1 MKKMTFLA
9 CAAMLTSAVVLTGCK
24 GEGQNEPQQNVPTV
38 ATDITISLPGQL
50 GNGPLRMPGATVQRG
65 GFTQFNGIK
74 NITLVPFAKSA
85 VITKDFARLGD
96 NIELGTL
103 GTTTKTDATE
113 LGRTKVFEAQNVPTG
128 TSSFLFYGESAA
140 TGTEF
145 QIGYLGASVVSN
157 TPDGFTFSLKQ
168 IHANA
173 SDITGNAAYTGLL
186 AYLNSVANATDGA
199 TPTPKAWKDYTAE
212 DNEGYYELFKIY
224 SSVTVL
230 SSFGIRRMMTDLYKN
245 LKLNGTNDVLA
256 TNIKAAIANATYAS
270 VNAETGEVTLVEGLQ
285 NFPGSLNLPDGAV
298 AVVYDAT
305 PTVKAFG
312 GNAARAYGSLA
323 PAQLDRYVYA
333 PSLWYYSNTRIK
345 TSVNSEKEHYVDGA
359 SWASILAQ
367 YPNDNSSVNSKTRSV
382 ALKDTIQYAVGR
394 LDVMVKVKEATAL
407 EDNDSIKENNKVAIP
422 DGGFPVSA
430 VIVGGQKNVGF
441 DFTPATYKGSATVAY
456 TIYDKIMDPA
466 TISAVSSGYSSANS
480 TLVLETA
487 ASEDEYICVEFTN
500 NSAKDFYGV
509 DGIVPIG
516 GKFYLVGKLTA
527 SAATQTGNQVFK
539 QDYTT
544 TARLSIKDL
553 KTAYSTIPDLRAP
566 QLEIG
571 FMVDLTW
578 KAGHTY
584 DIDFE

>member
-1 MKKMTFLA
+1 MKKMTILA

-24 GEGQNEPQQNVPTV
+24 GEGQNEPKQNVPTV

-50 GNGPLRMPGATVQRG
+50 GNGPLRMPGATVQRNG
-65 GFTQFNGIK
+65 YEDFNGIK
-74 NITLVPFAKSA
+74 KITLVPFSKSA
-85 VITKDFARLGD
+85 VITKDFTRLGN
-96 NIELGTL
+96 NIVLGTL
-103 GTTTKTDATE
+103 GATNKTDATE

-128 TSSFLFYGESAA
+128 TSAFLFYGESAA
-140 TGTEF
+140 EGTEF
-145 QIGYLGASVVSN
+145 EIGYLGSSLVSN
-157 TPDGFTFSLKQ
+157 TPDEFTFSLKQ

-173 SDITGNAAYTGLL
+173 TDITNDNAYKGLL
-186 AYLNSVANATDGA
+186 AYLNSVANATDGDG
-199 TPTPKAWKDYTAE
+199 KAWKNYTAG
-212 DNEGYYELFKIY
+212 DNEGYYELFKTY

-230 SSFGIRRMMTDLYKN
+230 SSFGIRRMMNDLYKN

-256 TNIKAAIANATYAS
+256 TNIKAAITNSTYA
-270 VNAETGEVTLVEGLQ
+270 TLGANDTLILATNLQ
-285 NFPGSLNLPDGAV
+285 GFPGNLNLPDGSVAV
-298 AVVYDAT
+298 AYSAGLFD
-305 PTVKAFG
+305 
-312 GNAARAYGSLA
+312 GNAAHAYGSLA
-323 PAQLDRYVYA
+323 PAQLNRYVYA

-345 TSVNSEKEHYVDGA
+345 TSVNSEKEHYKDNA
-359 SWASILAQ
+359 SWASILDQ
-367 YPNDNSSVNSKTRSV
+367 YPNDNSSVNSKTRSI

-394 LDVMVKVKEATAL
+394 LDVRVKVKADEPL
-407 EDNDSIKENNKVAIP
+407 EDNDSVKANNKVAIP
-422 DGGFPVSA
+422 ASGFPVSA

-441 DFTPATYKGSATVAY
+441 DFTPATYTGSEIY

-466 TISAVSSGYSSANS
+466 TISAVADDYSAANS

-487 ASEDEYICVEFTN
+487 KDEDEYICVEFTN

-516 GKFYLVGKLTA
+516 GKFYLVGKLQA
-527 SAATQTGNQVFK
+527 SKATETGNKVFK